1 MIFLRGFA
9 RKLIKDPEKVIKLK
23 VLSICN
29 LADAFLFYIVIQNI
43 YMDIKKLQFVT
54 KDCLPLFKNIK
65 GEAMGNWG
73 IMNGQQMVEHVAA
86 FFYVSTGKIKFD
98 LVTPLEH
105 LPKYREFLFS
115 DKEFRENTKAPLS
128 VIGEKALSLRYANMQ
143 EALAN
148 LQKSIAAFED
158 NFKDDKL
165 KTTLHPVFGELNF
178 EEWVLLHYKHVRH
191 HLRQFG
197 ML

>member
-1 MIFLRGFA
+1 MKA
-9 RKLIKDPEKVIKLK
+9 
-23 VLSICN
+23 LSIYH
-29 LADAFLFYIVIQNI
+29 LADAFLFYIVIQNK
-43 YMDIKKLQFVT
+43 YMDAQKLQFVT

-65 GEAMGNWG
+65 GDAIGNWG

-86 FFYVSTGKIKFD
+86 FFAVSSGKIKFD

-105 LPKYREFLFS
+105 LPKYKEFLLS
-115 DKEFRENTKAPLS
+115 DKDFRENTKAPAS
-128 VIGEKALSLRYANMQ
+128 VISEEALPLRYATMD
-143 EALAN
+143 EALEN
-148 LQKSIAAFED
+148 LQESITAFE
-158 NFKDDKL
+158 NYFKDDAL

-191 HLRQFG
+191 HLKQFG